1 MVKLYCKA
9 LLEKTTLYKSADGRF
24 QVMYA
29 LVVKDPLLIEW
40 QAAGIKEAMKK
51 ADQSL
56 ETDKK
61 QDYQNIHL
69 LYSISFELFQLNCF
83 T

>member
-1 MVKLYCKA
+1 MFSLLYMR
-9 LLEKTTLYKSADGRF
+9 DGLF
-24 QVMYA
+24 LVMYA

-61 QDYQNIHL
+61 QNNQNV
-69 LYSISFELFQLNCF
+69 E
-83 T
+83 